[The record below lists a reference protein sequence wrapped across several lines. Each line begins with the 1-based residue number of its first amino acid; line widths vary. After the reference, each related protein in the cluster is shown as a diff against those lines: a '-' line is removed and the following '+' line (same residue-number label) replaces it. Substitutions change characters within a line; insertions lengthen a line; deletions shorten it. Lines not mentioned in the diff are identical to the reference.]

1 MAVEDRRVPYGV
13 VHSTIGE
20 VLGRHA
26 ASRGDKTFLSFE
38 GGTYTYAYADRHS
51 NRVANGLH
59 AKAKV
64 GKGDHVGLL
73 LGNCPEFL
81 WSVFGLGKLGA
92 VAVPFNTA
100 AKGELL
106 GYLLGH
112 SKVSV
117 LVVDEDLL
125 PRAEAYLRKSD
136 AIHTVIVVPGAA
148 GERGTG
154 ASDLV
159 TLPFAAI
166 EDAPDAPP
174 GIDVAYSDPMFLM
187 YTSGT
192 TGPSKGVVAPHSQ
205 GLSVGDQVATVYGY
219 TPEDVLY
226 ACLPLFHGNAL
237 WYSMMPALLCGATLV
252 VSRRFSGSRFWQE
265 VVDSGA
271 TQANALGAMANIVL
285 KELGRL
291 DRSRL
296 RLRQCM
302 VVPALDEDAGRPFRD
317 MGIKLTSLFAQ
328 TETFAVTLH
337 GPDEPAEKAG
347 SAGRVHPYTEVAIL
361 DDEDWPL
368 PPGEV
373 GEIAVRPAVP
383 GIMMQGYFEMPRE
396 TLGTMTSLWFHTG
409 DRGYL
414 DSDGYLYFVDRKKDA
429 IRRRGENISAYELEM
444 IISRH
449 PALREA
455 AAVAVSSE
463 LGEDDVLVC
472 LVANPD
478 MPVDFAEI
486 IAFCDANMPY
496 FMVPR
501 YLHVIDELPK
511 TASEKIE
518 KYKLR
523 QWAGENMDKLWD
535 REKAGIKV
543 TR

>member
-1 MAVEDRRVPYGV
+1 MPYGV
-13 VHSTIGE
+13 VHSTVGE

-26 ASRGDKTFLSFE
+26 VSRGEKTFLSFE
-38 GGTYTYAYADRHS
+38 GRDFTYAFADRHS
-51 NRVANGLH
+51 NRVANGLRD
-59 AKAKV
+59 KVKV

-117 LVVDEDLL
+117 LIVEQDLL
-125 PRAEAYLRKSD
+125 PRAEDYLRKSD
-136 AIHTVIVVPGAA
+136 AIHTVIVVPGP
-148 GERGTG
+148 TG
-154 ASDLV
+154 DGPGVSGDLA
-159 TLPFAAI
+159 TMPFAAL
-166 EDAPDAPP
+166 EDAPDTPP
-174 GIDVAYSDPMFLM
+174 GVAVSYRDPMFLM

-205 GLSVGDQVATVYGY
+205 GLSVGDQVATGYGY
-219 TPEDVLY
+219 TADDILY
-226 ACLPLFHGNAL
+226 TCLPLFHGNAL

-265 VVDSGA
+265 VVDCGA
-271 TQANALGAMANIVL
+271 TQTNALGAMANIVL

-302 VVPALDEDAGRPFRD
+302 VLPALDEGAGRPFRE
-317 MGIKLTSLFAQ
+317 MGIRLTSLFAQ
-328 TETFAVTLH
+328 TETFAVTLY
-337 GPDEPAEKAG
+337 GPDEPPEKTG
-347 SAGRVHPYTEVAIL
+347 SAGRAHPYTEVAIL
-361 DDEDWPL
+361 DDEDRL
-368 PPGEV
+368 LTPGEV
-373 GEIAVRPAVP
+373 GEIAVRPTVP
-383 GIMMQGYFEMPRE
+383 GIMMQGYFEMPKE
-396 TLGTMTSLWFHTG
+396 TLGTMSSLWFHTG

-414 DSDGYLYFVDRKKDA
+414 DADGYLYFVDRKKDA

-478 MPVDFAEI
+478 VPVDFAEI

-501 YLHVIDELPK
+501 YLHILEELPK

-523 QWAGENMDKLWD
+523 QWAVENMDVLWD